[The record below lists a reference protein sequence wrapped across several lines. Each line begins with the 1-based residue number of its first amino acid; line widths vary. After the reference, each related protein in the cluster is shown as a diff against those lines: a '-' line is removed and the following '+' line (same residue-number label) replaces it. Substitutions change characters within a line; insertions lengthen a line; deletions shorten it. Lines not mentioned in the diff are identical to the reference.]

1 VLSIL
6 KAMASDDEWYVVR
19 HLQPQGTF
27 IFAVMWVKQCH
38 KTSPSHHHEFIGGMV
53 RPFPV
58 MGGKNGIVL
67 PIFTHIRQLINLHF

>member
-27 IFAVMWVKQCH
+27 IFAVMWVIQCH
-38 KTSPSHHHEFIGGMV
+38 KPSPIHHHEFIGGINL
-53 RPFPV
+53 PFPFL
-58 MGGKNGIVL
+58 GAL
-67 PIFTHIRQLINLHF
+67 WDCFTHIICILIPYS